1 MTIDYE
7 DKYHRLMDA
16 VKRSR
21 MQHGDCKSGKR
32 YNGKPLACTAC
43 MANIRIEEE
52 IADYKGRRIVIAA
65 AATSDTRSEK

>member
-1 MTIDYE
+1 VDTDYE
-7 DKYHRLMDA
+7 EKYHRLMDA

-21 MQHGDCKSGKR
+21 IQHGDCKSGKR

-52 IADYKGRRIVIAA
+52 IAAYKGRRIVLAA
-65 AATSDTRSEK
+65 APSETSEAKE